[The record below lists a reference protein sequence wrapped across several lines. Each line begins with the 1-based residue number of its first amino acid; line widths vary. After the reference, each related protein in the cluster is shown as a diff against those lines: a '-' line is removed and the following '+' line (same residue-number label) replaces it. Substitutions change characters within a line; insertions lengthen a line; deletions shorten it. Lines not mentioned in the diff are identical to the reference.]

1 MCRSPALFHLRRRP
15 VGDSPR
21 LCRSAGSLPGG
32 FWAHYGRSIAGIVEV
47 RSRPAKGDRL
57 SGKIDVDL
65 LDSGFRLEGPVAGR
79 KDLSFGL
86 SGRRS
91 YIDVLL
97 PLATSVV
104 GGPGEHPTDLLGLSG
119 ATRLQ
124 KGGTRAGVR
133 MYGYDDVLVL
143 AATDDD
149 AARRNGE
156 PPGLGIHGGVHRLVA
171 DGRQAL
177 QTAGSRGWSLG
188 YQFTGGEFGEDIYW
202 DAGIYELGIRSDL
215 KYSFSKRRM
224 SSLAS
229 T

>member
-1 MCRSPALFHLRRRP
+1 M
-15 VGDSPR
+15 
-21 LCRSAGSLPGG
+21 
-32 FWAHYGRSIAGIVEV
+32 EV

-104 GGPGEHPTDLLGLSG
+104 GGPDASIQPIYWDYQ
-119 ATRLQ
+119 ARLDYK

-149 AARRNGE
+149 AARRRAAWSRYPWWRPSTRRRWRAKLSN
-156 PPGLGIHGGVHRLVA
+156 RLS
-171 DGRQAL
+171 
-177 QTAGSRGWSLG
+177 SRGWSFWG
-188 YQFTGGEFGEDIYW
+188 ISSPAVSSAKTSTGRW
-202 DAGIYELGIRSDL
+202 DL
-215 KYSFSKRRM
+215 
-224 SSLAS
+224 
-229 T
+229 